1 MYDLQRFLCF
11 LLAGFLQSGGWNS
24 RHGAVSSSWM
34 LVISY
39 TNLNRFS
46 VVFLLSP
53 TFSFNAMKTWGD
65 VKVVFRFVG
74 SDWCLLLNVHMVSSN
89 LLCFVLYLCWYHG
102 NAGFSFLWV
111 ALSVECLWPALK
123 KVQLFVLCICVGCGN
138 CSRVIPY
145 PWYLVWIYI
154 SWAHFHT
161 TVML

>member
-1 MYDLQRFLCF
+1 
-11 LLAGFLQSGGWNS
+11 
-24 RHGAVSSSWM
+24 VSSSWM

-65 VKVVFRFVG
+65 VKVVFF
-74 SDWCLLLNVHMVSSN
+74 LLVQIGVFYPSN

-111 ALSVECLWPALK
+111 ALSVECL
-123 KVQLFVLCICVGCGN
+123 
-138 CSRVIPY
+138 
-145 PWYLVWIYI
+145 
-154 SWAHFHT
+154 
-161 TVML
+161 

>member
-1 MYDLQRFLCF
+1 M
-11 LLAGFLQSGGWNS
+11 
-24 RHGAVSSSWM
+24 SSSWM

-65 VKVVFRFVG
+65 VKVVFCFVG

-111 ALSVECLWPALK
+111 ALSVECL
-123 KVQLFVLCICVGCGN
+123 
-138 CSRVIPY
+138 
-145 PWYLVWIYI
+145 
-154 SWAHFHT
+154 
-161 TVML
+161 